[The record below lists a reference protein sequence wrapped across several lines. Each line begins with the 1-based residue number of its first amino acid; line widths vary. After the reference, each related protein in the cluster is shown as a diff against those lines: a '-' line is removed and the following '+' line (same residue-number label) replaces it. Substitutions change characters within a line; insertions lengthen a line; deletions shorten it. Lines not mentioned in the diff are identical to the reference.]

1 MKKRGWETTQAKIFL
16 LKSRVVVEDKD
27 IFILSYIYNILDNA
41 PCLRRRSHDTGDDL
55 VVVESND
62 ASVLRRLV
70 DAAPG
75 VPAVQGGEGGA
86 VH

>member
-1 MKKRGWETTQAKIFL
+1 MGNHPAGE
-16 LKSRVVVEDKD
+16 D
-27 IFILSYIYNILDNA
+27 IFTKIETWKIKIYFINILDNA